1 MSPMSTKPP
10 PPLALTYHGVK
21 YVQLERDPH
30 HMFVR
35 PRDLGRQV
43 ERLRKWGYEL
53 VSFGELAG
61 RAAEDRAYGA
71 VALTFDDGLV
81 DNFET
86 LGPLLLQEGVPAT
99 VFVVTGW
106 LGQPH
111 PAADWTR
118 VMNESEVRDLA
129 QQGVEIGAH
138 THTHPDLTTLSQ
150 EDAEEELARSRR
162 ELERITGSPIAVAAY
177 PYGKANDE
185 TRAAAGDAGFAA
197 ACRTLGHGSWSD
209 PFDLPRQ
216 AMENY
221 ASLFGLRLKRDGRYE
236 PLMRHKLFRGLR
248 RVSRRTRALIDG

>member
-1 MSPMSTKPP
+1 MSPMSRKQP

-21 YVQLERDPH
+21 YVQLERDPK

-35 PRDLGRQV
+35 PRDLGRLV

-53 VSFGELAG
+53 VTFGELARRAADG
-61 RAAEDRAYGA
+61 RADGS
-71 VALTFDDGLV
+71 VALTFDDGFV

-86 LGPLLLQEGVPAT
+86 LAPLLRQEDVPAT
-99 VFVVTGW
+99 VFVVSGW
-106 LGQPH
+106 LGRPH

-118 VMNESEVRDLA
+118 VMDGSEVKDLA

-150 EDAEEELARSRR
+150 GDAREELARSRR
-162 ELERITGSPIAVAAY
+162 ELERLIGSEVTVAAY
-177 PYGKANDE
+177 PYGNANDE
-185 TRAAAGDAGFAA
+185 TRAAAKDAGFAA

-221 ASLFGLRLKRDGRYE
+221 SGLFGLRLKRDDRYE
-236 PLMRHKLFRGLR
+236 PLMRHKVFRGVR
-248 RVSRRTRALIDG
+248 RVSRRMRALIDG

>member
-1 MSPMSTKPP
+1 MAGKPL

-21 YVQLERDPH
+21 FVQLERDPH

-43 ERLRKWGYEL
+43 ERLRSWGYEF
-53 VSFGELAG
+53 VTFGELAR
-61 RAAEDRAYGA
+61 RAAEGRADDA

-81 DNFET
+81 DNYET
-86 LGPLLLQEGVPAT
+86 LAPLMRQEEVPAT

-118 VMNESEVRDLA
+118 LMTEPEVKELA

-138 THTHPDLTTLSQ
+138 THTHPDLTTLTQ
-150 EDAEEELARSRR
+150 DGAREELARSRT
-162 ELERITGSPIAVAAY
+162 ELERITGSEITVAAY
-177 PYGKANDE
+177 PYGSANDD
-185 TRAAAGDAGFAA
+185 TRAAARDAGFAA
-197 ACRTLGHGSWSD
+197 ACRTLGLGSWSD

-221 ASLFGLRLKRDGRYE
+221 ASLFGLRMKRDGRYE